1 MARSKSSSRWLKEHE
16 DDRFVL
22 QARRDNY
29 RSRAVYKLKELDE
42 RDQLL
47 KRGMTVIELGAAP
60 GGWTQYIDRKLGQR
74 GRIIATDILPMD
86 ALGDVQFIQGDFT
99 EDAVFEAITSA
110 MGNQR
115 ADLVL
120 SDMAPNMSGVG
131 VSDQARAMYLA
142 ELALD
147 LATRLLAPGG
157 HFVTKL
163 FQGQGFDEICVEM
176 RQKFEKL
183 QIRKPE
189 ASRSRSSEI
198 YAVARNLFL

>member
-1 MARSKSSSRWLKEHE
+1 
-16 DDRFVL
+16 
-22 QARRDNY
+22 
-29 RSRAVYKLKELDE
+29 VYKLKELDE